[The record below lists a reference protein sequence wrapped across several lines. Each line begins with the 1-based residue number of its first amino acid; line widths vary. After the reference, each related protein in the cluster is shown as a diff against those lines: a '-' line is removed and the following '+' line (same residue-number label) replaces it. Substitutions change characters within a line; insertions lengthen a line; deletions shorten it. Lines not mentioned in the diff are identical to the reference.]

1 MTKSKSKLSL
11 SEIAYEHIKDMILE
25 GKIAPGDIL
34 NEGKL
39 ADELGMSRTPIREA
53 LRTLSSENWLEIKN
67 GVGAFLKPLST
78 KDMEDLFEVRCLLE
92 VRAAK
97 TAFWEITKEEIN
109 DFEQRFRKVLK
120 DYEEGSTWNLI
131 DFSNLDWEFH
141 ALLVER
147 CQNPYIKSIMK
158 SINANI
164 KRYQRLSFES
174 LNNLKESTLQHLNL
188 LDLLRKCDADT
199 FSRALQQ
206 HLEWAETFLRRH

>member
-25 GKIAPGDIL
+25 GTIAPGDIL